1 MALDSKFSIADF
13 YHELM
18 AEMRWR
24 RETEFKLLAVHIAVC
39 SASVALMLQG
49 IGKGLVIEIFSPIAA
64 LALTLVSWY
73 AVAAKIR
80 RENRIYNY
88 LGNRVVRIWEEHDLF
103 KPWGASGQPLLE
115 DKDRLFGTGGGSQ
128 LTLRSV
134 RNAGL
139 VISVLSFVLLAR
151 ALFPAFSWLLGLLS
165 DC

>member
-1 MALDSKFSIADF
+1 MALDPKFSIADF

-49 IGKGLVIEIFSPIAA
+49 IGKGMVVEIFSPIVA
-64 LALTLVSWY
+64 LALTIVSWS
-73 AVAAKIR
+73 AVTAKIK

-88 LGNRVVRIWEEHDLF
+88 LGSRVVRIWEEHDLF
-103 KPWGASGQPLLE
+103 KPWGASGLPLLE
-115 DKDRLFGTGGGSQ
+115 DKDRQFGSGGGSQ

-134 RNAGL
+134 KNAGL
-139 VISVLSFVLLAR
+139 VICVLALVLLAT
-151 ALFPAFSWLLGLLS
+151 ALFPIFVWFLGVLS
-165 DC
+165 SQ